1 MTPDLLAS
9 IRMINTGAAPA
20 GQTLLSQFQAKAP
33 SYTIVKVRVT
43 TDGVLICDIVLIVRR
58 VGA

>member
-1 MTPDLLAS
+1 MTPDLLAP

-33 SYTIVKVRVT
+33 SYTIVKVT